1 MHQYLAVTSNGLE
14 NLLVDELTK
23 LGISDAKP
31 VQAGVRF
38 KASNEQIYRVCLW
51 SRLASRFVRV
61 LSEFT
66 CNDDMDLYLASSAVN
81 WVNQFHSSKK
91 FVVDFN
97 GTNREIRNSQYGAM
111 KVKDAVVDSFEK
123 KNLPRPS
130 ISKDQAD
137 LRIHVRLHKDK
148 AILGIDMVGGGL
160 HQRGYRPA
168 SGRAPLR
175 ETLAAAIILRSG
187 WDSDKPLLDPMC
199 GSGTLLIEAAMMAAN
214 MAPGVNRAKW
224 GFESLED
231 FEPELWAEI
240 KSEASVQAR
249 RGVNK
254 TDTKFF
260 GFDNDSRVLKTAQDN
275 ARRAGV
281 DSLIEFKLGD
291 AAEVKR
297 PEGFEAGVIVS
308 NPPYGERLGTQP
320 GLIALYTAFG
330 AQLKSE
336 FGGCQA
342 SIFSSSDELLSCLR
356 MRADK
361 QFKLNN
367 GALPCHQKNYSI
379 SERAAQDSSDNVT
392 ESLVAP
398 DFSNRLKKNIAKIG
412 KWARKEKLDCYR
424 IYDAD
429 LPEYNVAIDVY
440 LDQLV
445 IQEYA
450 APKNIPEE
458 KAKRRLTDIIRATIQ
473 VTETPANKVVLKVRE
488 KQKGRSQYQ
497 KLSQQ
502 SETLVVNEYGVKL
515 SVNLHDYLDTG
526 LFLDHKITRRKLGE
540 MAQGKDFLN
549 LFAYTGSGTVHAA
562 CGGAKSTTTVDMS
575 NTYLEWAKENMKL
588 NGQVGRQHRFEQA
601 DCLQWLE
608 TSTAQF
614 DLIFIDPPTF
624 SNSKRM
630 EQSFDVQRDHIQLM
644 KNLKRLLRA
653 GGTIVFSNNKRHFKM
668 DLEALEQLGLEAKNI
683 SHQTLPLD
691 FARNKHIHN
700 CWVITHKD

>member
-254 TDTKFF
+254 TDTKFY

-379 SERAAQDSSDNVT
+379 SERAAQGSSDNVT

-473 VTETPANKVVLKVRE
+473 VTGTPANKVVLKVRE

-497 KLSQQ
+497 KLSQK